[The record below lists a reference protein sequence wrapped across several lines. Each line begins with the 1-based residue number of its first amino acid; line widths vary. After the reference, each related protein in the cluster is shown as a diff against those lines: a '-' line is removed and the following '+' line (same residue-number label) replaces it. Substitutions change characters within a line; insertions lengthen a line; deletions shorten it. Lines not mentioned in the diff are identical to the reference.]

1 MATTGD
7 RMSDEEAPKLL
18 ALFENRIEAVRVKEL
33 FESEGC
39 LVRLESNLKSA
50 LDFSKWDVPDVLL
63 CSKNFFEEISSSE
76 GLSRDEYNIPT
87 LVFLPWEERE
97 ESARLINSGA
107 ADVIYTPYTEQELSA
122 RVWNHLGLKEAL
134 ASLERREVELKRLT
148 TRLQSEKE
156 DREKLLGIMA
166 HDLKNPIIGIVGFL
180 IEITSHFE
188 QYSHDDLLRVL
199 IELRGSA
206 FRVRDLLMNL
216 LDWARA
222 MTRGDQVRLKPINL
236 ISIVDQIAGI
246 LDFQLSKK
254 HLRIQTQ
261 FDVFQIVSDE
271 DILSAALRNLL
282 SNAIKFTPAGG
293 SIVVTSSTHDK
304 DVRIEV
310 RDTGVG
316 MDSAAVAQVLS
327 YGAKKFT
334 KGTDGERG
342 TGLGLKLTRDLVMKL
357 GGTLTIRSE
366 VNKGTSVTIT
376 LPQALSD

>member
-1 MATTGD
+1 MAD
-7 RMSDEEAPKLL
+7 QESPRVLVLFDDPAEAT
-18 ALFENRIEAVRVKEL
+18 RVKNL
-33 FESEGC
+33 FQSEGC
-39 LVRLESNLKSA
+39 LVRLESNPAELLS
-50 LDFSKWDVPDVLL
+50 FSQQETPDVLL
-63 CSKNFFEEISSSE
+63 CSRAFIGEIFSSFDLSGEEFNTPI
-76 GLSRDEYNIPT
+76 

-97 ESARLINSGA
+97 EAARLINGGA
-107 ADVIYTPYTEQELSA
+107 ADVIYTPYSDQELSA
-122 RVWNHLGLKEAL
+122 RVWNHLGLREAL
-134 ASLERREVELKRLT
+134 SSLERREAELKRLT
-148 TRLQSEKE
+148 SRLQSEKE

-188 QYSHDDLLRVL
+188 QYTPKDLLKVL

-236 ISIVDQIAGI
+236 ITIVDQIAGI
-246 LDFQLSKK
+246 LDFQLNKK

-261 FDVFQIVSDE
+261 FDVFQIKSDE
-271 DILSAALRNLL
+271 DILSAAIRNLL
-282 SNAIKFTPAGG
+282 SNAIKFTPVGG
-293 SIVVTSSTHDK
+293 SIVVTSSSQGK

-316 MDSAAVAQVLS
+316 MDSATAAQVLS
-327 YGAKKFT
+327 YSGKKYT
-334 KGTDGERG
+334 YGTDGERG
-342 TGLGLKLTRDLVMKL
+342 TGLGLKLTRDLVSKL

-376 LPQALSD
+376 LPQSLTD